1 MKVIPSVQWCIG
13 VAALLSILL
22 QFGISLQLG
31 QHHVLNAAHTL
42 G

>member
-1 MKVIPSVQWCIG
+1 MKVIPSIQWCIG
-13 VAALLSILL
+13 VAALLSIL